1 MVRVLDVIWI
11 YDTEIDPANWKMAV
25 CVAPKFGLFFRI
37 NSRDH
42 WEPAVAIRAADHGFL
57 KWDSYIECGNLLVLD
72 ESMIEDG
79 LVDDDPIGSIHVR
92 IVADILAAVAANP
105 LISELDKRSIRNAL
119 ANVR

>member
-42 WEPAVAIRAADHGFL
+42 WEPAVTIRAADHRFL